1 MDEAL
6 ALEVLQGTPL
16 EATVRHQ
23 WPCATGAAPAS
34 FKMRLAAKDL
44 NLALDAA
51 RSAGSDLAIA
61 EEARRRI
68 ERAMGQAMGEDDQAA
83 VAREET

>member
-1 MDEAL
+1 
-6 ALEVLQGTPL
+6 
-16 EATVRHQ
+16 
-23 WPCATGAAPAS
+23 
-34 FKMRLAAKDL
+34 MRLAAKDL